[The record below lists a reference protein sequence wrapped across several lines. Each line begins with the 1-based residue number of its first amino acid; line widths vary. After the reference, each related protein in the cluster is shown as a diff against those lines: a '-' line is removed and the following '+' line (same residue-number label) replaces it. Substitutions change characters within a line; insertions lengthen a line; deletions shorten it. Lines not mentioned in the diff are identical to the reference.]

1 MIFMKAPMN
10 TATTDIQTKASPFQ
24 ALVFDLGGVL
34 VAHDNQMLAER
45 LASRCS
51 PACAPQDVGRL
62 IRGTDWSAGPPISRL
77 HDQLRDGLGYGPDW
91 DAFVADWCCHF
102 AVDDAM
108 LDFVEGLTAQNR
120 VMLFSNTNKQH
131 WDFLVAATGGRL
143 ARLEAYLSHEIGCTK
158 PSVRSFQLVAEQAG
172 IDPARSVFFDDLQ
185 ANVDGARRAGF
196 QAELFET
203 QAKLVAYLTGKGVR
217 LS

>member
-1 MIFMKAPMN
+1 MSRS
-10 TATTDIQTKASPFQ
+10 TTETDTEAQPFQ

-34 VAHDNQMLAER
+34 VAHDNQVLAER

-51 PACAPQDVGRL
+51 PASTAQEVGRL

-77 HDQLRDGLGYGPDW
+77 HDQLRGGLGYEPAW
-91 DAFVADWCCHF
+91 DDFVADWCCHF
-102 AVDDAM
+102 AVDNAM
-108 LDFVEGLTAQNR
+108 LDFVEGLKTHNR

-131 WDFLVAATGGRL
+131 WDFLVAATEGRL
-143 ARLEAYLSHEIGCTK
+143 ARLEPYLSHEIGCTK
-158 PSVRSFQLVAEQAG
+158 PSLRSFQVVAEEAG

-196 QAELFET
+196 QAELFES
-203 QAKLVAYLTGKGVR
+203 QARLAAFLKGRGVR

>member
-1 MIFMKAPMN
+1 MSESM
-10 TATTDIQTKASPFQ
+10 TETGTESSPFQ

-34 VAHDNQMLAER
+34 VAHDNQVLAER

-51 PACAPQDVGRL
+51 PASTAQAVGRL

-77 HDQLRDGLGYGPDW
+77 HDQLRDGLGYGPGW
-91 DAFVADWCCHF
+91 DEFVADWCCHF
-102 AVDDAM
+102 AVDHAM
-108 LDFVEGLTAQNR
+108 LAFVEGLTTHNR

-131 WDFLVAATGGRL
+131 WDFLVAATDGRL

-158 PSVRSFQLVAEQAG
+158 PSLRSFQRVAEEAG

-185 ANVDGARRAGF
+185 ANVDGARSAGF
-196 QAELFET
+196 QAELFESQVNLT
-203 QAKLVAYLTGKGVR
+203 QFLTGKGVR